1 MALDA
6 AAKRRIKNRK
16 LAKSMANLE
25 PVLDWQ
31 SKEDQDKGLGHALSW
46 YSANSNSKD
55 QKKYALEYF
64 KGVDKSIY
72 IRLKDLSDWRFGTF
86 GSLCRM
92 MSVENGYKAEWSTS
106 TFFDKKLA
114 ELLAVYEKE
123 KEQIEAK
130 AKEDAKATVQKP
142 KPLTIQQRIFN
153 AASEIGGE
161 FDEQIDIF
169 TTTGNFASDFSA
181 KKFLAEQGV
190 SAAVA
195 GRVAEF
201 FVPVMEELSDAYDR
215 KDEQLVEGYSHL
227 TRTNLRRLRDF
238 VKGLVEETQQ
248 FAQSAKKP
256 VKRRPRAVIPAKV
269 VARVKCQRKD
279 ESLGLVSIAPVKM
292 LDTSEIWVYNTK
304 YKKLQCYVSD
314 GTPLSVK
321 GTTIVGFDLKKSI
334 QQTVRNPEKFFKGLS
349 IGKRALSNAMK
360 SIKTKASAPNGRLN
374 ENCIIL
380 GAF

>member
-1 MALDA
+1 MALSAQD
-6 AAKRRIKNRK
+6 KRRIKNRK
-16 LAKSMANLE
+16 LAKSMANAE
-25 PVLDWQ
+25 PVLDWHSQ
-31 SKEDQDKGLGHALSW
+31 EDQDAGLGSALSW
-46 YSANSNSKD
+46 YSMNTNKKE
-55 QKKYALEYF
+55 QKKYTLDYF
-64 KGVDKSIY
+64 KKVDKSIY
-72 IRLKDLSDWRFGTF
+72 SRLKDLEDWRFMTI

-92 MSVENGYKAEWSTS
+92 MSQENGYRKEWSTS
-106 TFFDKKLA
+106 TFYDKKLA
-114 ELLAVYEKE
+114 ELLAAYEQQKE
-123 KEQIEAK
+123 AIEEQKRLEAK
-130 AKEDAKATVQKP
+130 AKITKP

-153 AASEIGGE
+153 AASEIGAE
-161 FDEQIDIF
+161 YDYEIDLF
-169 TTTGNFASDFSA
+169 TTTGNFTSDFSA
-181 KKFLAEQGV
+181 KKYLAAEGV
-190 SAAVA
+190 SATVA

-292 LDTSEIWVYNTK
+292 LDTAEIWVYNTK

>member
-1 MALDA
+1 MALTAQD
-6 AAKRRIKNRK
+6 KRRIKNRK
-16 LAKSMANLE
+16 IAKTMANAE
-25 PVLDWQ
+25 PTIEWL
-31 SKEDQDKGLGHALSW
+31 SKEDQDAGLGFSLTW
-46 YSANSNSKD
+46 YSTNTGKKE
-55 QKKYALEYF
+55 QKKYALDYF
-64 KGVDKSIY
+64 KTVDKSIY
-72 IRLKDLSDWRFGTF
+72 TRLKDLDDWRFMTF
-86 GSLCRM
+86 GSICRM
-92 MSVENGYKAEWSTS
+92 MSFENGYRQEWTTS
-106 TFFDKKLA
+106 KFFDTKLQ
-114 ELLAVYEKE
+114 ELLAVYEQEKE
-123 KEQIEAK
+123 KIEEQARILAK
-130 AKEDAKATVQKP
+130 SNVSKP

-153 AASEIGGE
+153 AAAEIGGE

-169 TTTGNFASDFSA
+169 TTTGNFTSDFKA
-181 KKFLAEQGV
+181 KSFLAEQGV
-190 SAAVA
+190 SATVA

>member
-16 LAKSMANLE
+16 LVAKLANNE
-25 PVLDWQ
+25 PTFDWK
-31 SKEDQDKGLGHALSW
+31 SKEDQDAGLGNALSW
-46 YSANSNSKD
+46 YSANTNSKD

-64 KGVDKSIY
+64 KNKDKSIH
-72 IRLKDLSDWRFGTF
+72 IRLKDLADWRFGTF
-86 GSLCRM
+86 GSICRM
-92 MSVENGYKAEWSTS
+92 MTFENGYKPEWSTS

-123 KEQIEAK
+123 KDAIEAK
-130 AKEDAKATVQKP
+130 AKLAAEATKTKP

-153 AASEIGGE
+153 AAAEIGAE
-161 FDEQIDIF
+161 YDYEIDKF
-169 TTTGNFASDFSA
+169 TTSGEYESNFSP
-181 KKFLAEQGV
+181 KGYLAEQNA
-190 SAAVA
+190 SATVA
-195 GRVAEF
+195 ARVAEF
-201 FVPVMEELSDAYDR
+201 FVPILEEVSDAYDR

-227 TRTNLRRLRDF
+227 TRTNLRKYREFIRR
-238 VKGLVEETQQ
+238 LVEDTQQ
-248 FAQSAKKP
+248 YAQSAKKP
-256 VKRRPRAVIPAKV
+256 IKRRPRAVIPAKI

-279 ESLGLVSIAPVKM
+279 EALGLVSIAPVKM
-292 LDTSEIWVYNTK
+292 LDTTEIWVYNTK

-321 GTTIVGFDLKKSI
+321 GTTIVGFDIKKSV
-334 QQTVRNPEKFFKGLS
+334 QQTVRNPEKFFKGLT
-349 IGKRALSNAMK
+349 IGKRALSNAIK
-360 SIKTKASAPNGRLN
+360 TIKTKASAPNGRLN